1 MRTIGKIKAELK
13 AAKETPKDEMYA
25 HEIFQRLQKIQALTG
40 ELRLALTNDI
50 PLDRLE
56 EICNAERLIG
66 ETVYCAFDGVTKV
79 IERQISGYVANP
91 GIVLLADY
99 GHGLSNNLCELK
111 AIGKTVFL
119 TREEAKVALKG

>member
-1 MRTIGKIKAELK
+1 MDFELMLQSGLHE
-13 AAKETPKDEMYA
+13 AAAASNYQHTQPA
-25 HEIFQRLQKIQALTG
+25 I
-40 ELRLALTNDI
+40 TNGI

-66 ETVYCAFDGVTKV
+66 QTVYCAFDGVAKV

-119 TREEAKVALKG
+119 TREAAENALGSGEK